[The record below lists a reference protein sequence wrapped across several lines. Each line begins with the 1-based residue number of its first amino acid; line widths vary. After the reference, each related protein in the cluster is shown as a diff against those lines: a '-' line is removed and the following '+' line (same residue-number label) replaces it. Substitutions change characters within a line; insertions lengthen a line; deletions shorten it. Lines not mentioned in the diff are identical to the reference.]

1 MFRLTALWAIFVAGL
16 ILGILLREERLAS
29 RGKVPLGRLRRL
41 WFKNDR
47 RRAPRFRVDWPVR
60 YQRLPPSGSNHG
72 QSRDLSSTG
81 VSLIVP
87 ERLEVGALLEV
98 NLTLPGQ
105 LAPCAITGLVVW
117 SKELPSNGQRL
128 FAVGIQFQ
136 GIAPEIQKRLTQA
149 LERKN

>member
-1 MFRLTALWAIFVAGL
+1 MFRLTALWAVFVAML
-16 ILGILLREERLAS
+16 IFGILLREERLAT

-47 RRAPRFRVDWPVR
+47 RRAPRFRVDWPIQ
-60 YQRLPPSGSNHG
+60 YQRVPPSGSNHA
-72 QSRDLSSTG
+72 QSRDLSATG

-87 ERLEVGALLEV
+87 ERLEVGVLLEV

-105 LAPCAITGLVVW
+105 LEPCPMTGPVVW
-117 SKELPSNGQRL
+117 SKELRSSGQRL

-136 GIAPEIQKRLTQA
+136 GITPEIQKRLTQA
-149 LERKN
+149 LEKKN